1 MIQRDGMN
9 QWTKKLPT
17 WLAPIIGAGGIG
29 VCPLCWVGSAALL
42 TYVGLGALI
51 PWWRWISFALV
62 GIGLIGFLL
71 DYRAHKNIYP
81 TLILVI
87 GGILLYL
94 GRYVFGGEGF
104 GGWPI
109 WGLGAVLVILA
120 VLYNKRLF
128 SKPVVSS
135 LTNS

>member
-1 MIQRDGMN
+1 MN
-9 QWTKKLPT
+9 ERLKKFPT

-29 VCPLCWVGSAALL
+29 VCPLCWAGSAALL
-42 TYVGLGALI
+42 TYIGLGALI
-51 PWWRWISFALV
+51 PVWRWIAFAFV
-62 GIGLIGFLL
+62 GIGLVGFLF
-71 DYRAHKNIYP
+71 DYRAHRNIKP
-81 TLILVI
+81 TLLLLA

-109 WGLGAVLVILA
+109 WGLGAIIIIVA

-128 SKPVVSS
+128 RKPVAVKSPAVSHE
-135 LTNS
+135 